1 MIAVGE
7 TLERAMWRAH
17 ELETLVHQYMLAC
30 QMGAPVILPKAEIE
44 ALIPRFAAYGV
55 TI

>member
-1 MIAVGE
+1 
-7 TLERAMWRAH
+7 MWRAH
-17 ELETLVHQYMLAC
+17 ELETIVRQYMLAC
-30 QMGAPVILPKAEIE
+30 QLGEPVILPKTEIE